1 MEVCVDS
8 VASAMNAEKGG
19 ARRIELCAN
28 LLEGGT
34 TPSLGMLKVVKSK
47 VSIPVFVMIRP
58 RGGDFLYTDYEYEVM
73 KTDLKV
79 FKEAK
84 ADGFV
89 FGFLEID
96 GAIDYNR
103 CKEFRDLA
111 SPLPVTFNRAIDMCN
126 NIFPALHALI
136 QLKFERVLTSGGS
149 LTALDGAPI
158 IEKMVQEA
166 NDLITVVP
174 AGGINEDNL
183 ERILQM
189 GVKEF
194 HCSARIYQE
203 SGMLHQKS
211 GISLGGTLSPP
222 EYGRKVASLMK
233 VKNMLNRA
241 EMFWESLPQ

>member
-1 MEVCVDS
+1 MDS
-8 VASAMNAEKGG
+8 VASAINAENGG
-19 ARRIELCAN
+19 ACRIELCAN
-28 LLEGGT
+28 LMEGGT
-34 TPSLGMLKVVKSK
+34 TPSLGMFQVVKSK
-47 VSIPVFVMIRP
+47 VIIPVFVMIRP
-58 RGGDFLYTDYEYEVM
+58 RGGDFLYTDNEYEVM

-79 FKEAK
+79 FKDAR

-89 FGFLEID
+89 FGFLEMD
-96 GAIDYNR
+96 GAIDYSR
-103 CKEFRDLA
+103 CKELHELA
-111 SPLPVTFNRAIDMCN
+111 APLPVTFNRAIDMCN
-126 NIFPALHALI
+126 NIFSALHTLVE
-136 QLKFERVLTSGGS
+136 LKFERVLTSGGA

-158 IEKMVQEA
+158 LEKMVQEA
-166 NDLITVVP
+166 RGTIIVVP

-183 ERILQM
+183 ERILQL

-241 EMFWESLPQ
+241 EMFWDSCSQ